1 MTRALTRGLAG
12 VALAGLALAGCTVG
26 PNFTRPE
33 STPPSEFRGLGPD
46 NPAGP
51 ASLGD
56 LPWWE
61 IFGDPVLQD
70 LIREALR
77 ANYDVRVA
85 AARILEARAQ
95 VTIARSFQFPELSG
109 SGSAIYQRIE
119 GDRSPGQAKES
130 FAPQAGI
137 DLSFEVDFWGRFRR
151 ATEAARADLLATEAA
166 RRFVLVTLVSDV
178 AGAYFNLRDLD
189 LELEISQQTLT
200 SRLESLRL
208 VRMREQGGVA
218 ALIDVRQAE
227 ILVAQAAQSIPDTE
241 RQIAQTE
248 NALAVL
254 LGRNPEAT
262 PRGRPLVQQIA
273 VPALPTGFPS
283 SLLERRPDIVQAE
296 AQLHSA
302 TARIGVAK
310 ADYFPRVF
318 LTGAAG
324 AGGLYIN
331 GSWAGPQGLFAIGP
345 SFTVPIFNTGR
356 VTAGVNAAEARA
368 QEALDLYRQ
377 TVIQAFRDV
386 SDALVE
392 HQKRREFRV
401 QQEALAVAARD
412 TSRLAGIRYRG
423 GVSSYLEVLDS
434 ERQLFDAE
442 LGVVRTYRDELVA
455 VVRLYKALG
464 GGWQEPEEPQQQPK
478 Q

>member
-1 MTRALTRGLAG
+1 MRRALAI
-12 VALAGLALAGCTVG
+12 ALAGLVLAGCTVG

-33 STPPSEFRGLGPD
+33 PAAPAEFRGLGPD
-46 NPAGP
+46 NPVGP

-85 AARILEARAQ
+85 AARILEARSQ
-95 VTIARSFQFPELSG
+95 VTIARSFQFPEVNA
-109 SGSAIYQRIE
+109 SGSAPYQRIE
-119 GDRSPGQAKES
+119 GDRHPSQSREVFSPSAS
-130 FAPQAGI
+130 I
-137 DLSFEVDFWGRFRR
+137 DLSFEIDFWGRFRR
-151 ATEAARADLLATEAA
+151 ATEAARAELLATEAA

-189 LELEISQQTLT
+189 LELEISRQTVT

-208 VRMREQGGVA
+208 VRLREQGGVA

-227 ILVAQAAQSIPDTE
+227 ILVAQAAQTVPDTE

-254 LGRNPEAT
+254 LGRNPEAV
-262 PRGRPLVQQIA
+262 PRGRPLQQQLAI
-273 VPALPTGFPS
+273 PALPTGFPS
-283 SLLERRPDIVQAE
+283 GLLERRPDIVQAE
-296 AQLHSA
+296 AQLHAA

-310 ADYFPRVF
+310 SEYFPRVF

-331 GSWAGPQGLFAIGP
+331 GSWAGPQGLFALGP
-345 SFTVPIFNTGR
+345 SFTLPIFNTGR
-356 VTAGVNAAEARA
+356 VTAGVESAEARA
-368 QEALDLYRQ
+368 QAALDVYRQ

-401 QQEALAVAARD
+401 QQEALVVAARD
-412 TSRLAGIRYRG
+412 TSRLADIRYRG

-442 LGVVRTYRDELVA
+442 LGAVRTYRDELVA

-464 GGWQEPEEPQQQPK
+464 GGWQGEPQ
-478 Q
+478 